1 MTNEMTNTRFVI
13 FWTDRHAY
21 ASNRTFDNLADAKK
35 RLAYL
40 DEAEARTRQCMLT
53 CSDDVRFSYQQEAE
67 GNQQEAEAIRDLL
80 DRQPM

>member
-21 ASNRTFDNLADAKK
+21 ASNRTFDNLADAEK

-40 DEAEARTRQCMLT
+40 DEAEALTRQCMPRHGT
-53 CSDDVRFSYQQEAE
+53 CSDVRFSD
-67 GNQQEAEAIRDLL
+67 QQEAEAIRDLL